1 MNFDEL
7 DRRMRVF
14 ETVHDHCALPGLY
27 LVARLDGRGFTTLTR
42 ERQPFAAPFDERF
55 RDLMITTVRHLMD
68 CGFRVGYGYT
78 ESDEISLLFHPAED
92 AFGRKLRKWL
102 SILAGEASA
111 CFALNLGALAS
122 FDCRVAQLPRLEQVI
137 DYFRW
142 RSEDAHRNALN
153 AHGYWA
159 LRQAGLSAQAA
170 TERLLGLSVADKNEL
185 LFQHGVNFN
194 ALPAWQKRGIGVYWQ
209 TYAKPG
215 TDPRRGRAVTTMR
228 RRLTVDLDL
237 PRGAEYDA
245 FLRARVSGP

>member
-1 MNFDEL
+1 
-7 DRRMRVF
+7 
-14 ETVHDHCALPGLY
+14 
-27 LVARLDGRGFTTLTR
+27 LTR
-42 ERQPFAAPFDERF
+42 ERHPFAAPFDERF
-55 RDLMITTVRHLMD
+55 RDWMTATVRHLMD
-68 CGFRVGYGYT
+68 CGFRIVYGYT
-78 ESDEISLLFHPAED
+78 QSDEISLLFHPDDD

-111 CFALNLGALAS
+111 CFALNLGAMAC
-122 FDCRVAQLPRLEQVI
+122 FDCRVSQLPRLEGVV

-153 AHGYWA
+153 GHCYWL
-159 LRQAGLSAQAA
+159 LRRTGQEARAA
-170 TERLLGLSVADKNEL
+170 ARALLGLSVAEKNEL

-215 TDPRRGRAVTTMR
+215 TDPRRGMAVTTMH

-237 PRGAEYDA
+237 PLGAEYDA